1 MPDPRLQVTNPPWGI
16 ETGKNCDLRDLYRKF
31 LSASW
36 NVTKSV
42 WQLQYYFN
50 IMIGHFARISLSLSS
65 PPSLSAPRAVWYTL
79 LSAKW
84 VLIGS
89 LQSDMMTNSR
99 RLQGGRVVAFVLQA
113 MMFLDIV
120 RSFGQFKLLKIL
132 VVKTRNNLP
141 SIFVLERL
149 ATDEAYNDLKTQLF
163 EMGRFLGFGLN
174 ICRSYSSHPTLFPS
188 KRLCY

>member
-1 MPDPRLQVTNPPWGI
+1 MVTNPPWGI

-36 NVTKSV
+36 TVVK
-42 WQLQYYFN
+42 
-50 IMIGHFARISLSLSS
+50 
-65 PPSLSAPRAVWYTL
+65 P
-79 LSAKW
+79 
-84 VLIGS
+84 
-89 LQSDMMTNSR
+89 
-99 RLQGGRVVAFVLQA
+99 GGRVVAFVLQA

-149 ATDEAYNDLKTQLF
+149 PTDEAYNDLKSQLF
-163 EMGRFLGFGLN
+163 EMGRFVAAASRASAL
-174 ICRSYSSHPTLFPS
+174 PTRPCFPS
-188 KRLCY
+188 ERI